1 MKEKITAFFFAF
13 LFFILYI
20 LIATDLR
27 FYTYF
32 TVFWPDFHISA
43 AAAIVVFTAIYLI
56 KPGIPA
62 KIGEI
67 TVKYSLTVLP
77 FAMFFITLAV
87 NRVFI
92 VSEMPDDGAHYVWL
106 AKLIAS
112 GKFYLPLPDFEEH
125 YSTLFMFMNND
136 KYTSI
141 FLPGYSIALAPFAK
155 LSLEYM
161 FNPMIAGINTF
172 LVGIH
177 AEKLKNRHAALI
189 AMLMFS
195 ASPLHIMHGALYFSH
210 HFGLMLVLSA
220 SYLLLYKSEKSLN
233 FFLSGLIVAY
243 SLMMRPQNALYVY
256 AAFVFFILARDK
268 SLKKA
273 ALFTAP
279 FIVTGFI
286 LMAYNRFF
294 TGDPFIFTQDILF
307 NAMDLKEF
315 CHRPGLGKGC
325 NMVAPMRNWTPVE
338 GTTIPFLAHISYL
351 RINGFIHWITFHPLM
366 LLFIF
371 PAIISKPYKYFLYY
385 FTPLCALCFYFW
397 FFLEGNYFGPRYLME
412 SGAMILIPAA
422 CGFVEIYNKLIN
434 KKDKLPKIA
443 AVSMHGFVAGA
454 LIFFMFFSF
463 PLFPKKLPGLH
474 NPAVIE
480 KIIEENNIKNSIVML
495 PFHLLFHF
503 ESILRLQKNPP
514 FDEHGNLIIYS
525 RGEKSDDNIR
535 KYYSEKDF
543 EAVWKIEIVNED
555 IPGNPL
561 SNRIF
566 RAEKIP
572 FLEDDGRYYTN
583 FGHKMIPSDGSPQM
597 VYVMDNSYNKILEDI
612 LGPYRSDNFKF
623 DDQGIFIIF
632 GEKAGQNYYGFE
644 QSVKSEGTYDARI
657 TMIPTKCTPDF
668 SIEINGAK
676 SGVYTHEN
684 NENDGLPYILEFDGK
699 MKSGKNKLKIV
710 PHSNGCLILSDMIL
724 QKR

>member
-13 LFFILYI
+13 LFFILYVPV
-20 LIATDLR
+20 ATGLHV
-27 FYTYF
+27 FTYF
-32 TVFWPDFHISA
+32 TSFWPNLHICIA
-43 AAAIVVFTAIYLI
+43 VTFVVLFAVYRI
-56 KPGIPA
+56 KPDILA
-62 KIGEI
+62 KTGEI
-67 TVKYSLTVLP
+67 VVKYSIFVLP
-77 FAMFFITLAV
+77 PAMFLVTLAV
-87 NRVFI
+87 NRIFI

-106 AKLIAS
+106 AKLIAN
-112 GKFYLPLPDFEEH
+112 GRFYLPLPDFAEH
-125 YSTLFMFMNND
+125 YSALFMFMHDD

-141 FLPGYSIALAPFAK
+141 FLPGYSLALVPFVK
-155 LSLEYM
+155 LGLEYM
-161 FNPMIAGINTF
+161 FNPLLAGINTF

-195 ASPLHIMHGALYFSH
+195 AAPIHIMHGALYFSH
-210 HFGLMLVLSA
+210 HFGLMLVLAS
-220 SYLLLYKSEKSLN
+220 SYLLIHKSEKSLN
-233 FFLSGLIVAY
+233 FLFAGAILSY

-256 AAFVFFILARDK
+256 AALAFFILSRDK
-268 SLKKA
+268 SVKKLV
-273 ALFTAP
+273 LFTAP
-279 FIVTGFI
+279 FVVAGLI
-286 LMAYNRFF
+286 LMVYNRFF
-294 TGDPFIFTQDILF
+294 TGDPFIFTQDVLF
-307 NAMDLKEF
+307 NTMDIKDF

-325 NMVAPMRNWTPVE
+325 NMVAPLRSWTPLE
-338 GTTIPFLAHISYL
+338 GTTIPFLAHISFL

-371 PAIISKPYKYFLYY
+371 PAIISKPYKYFPYY

-514 FDEHGNLIIYS
+514 FDGHGNLILYS
-525 RGEKSDDNIR
+525 RGEKSDTNLR

-543 EAVWKIEIVNED
+543 EAIWKMEIEKED
-555 IPGNPL
+555 IAGDAL
-561 SNRIF
+561 ANRVF
-566 RAEKIP
+566 RAEKLS
-572 FLEDDGRYYTN
+572 FLEDDGIYYAN
-583 FGHKMIPSDGSPQM
+583 FGHKMIPAEGQPQM

-623 DDQGIFIIF
+623 DDQGLFIIF

-644 QSVKSEGTYDARI
+644 QSVKREGIYNVKI
-657 TMIPTKCTPDF
+657 TMIPTKCTPNF
-668 SIEINGAK
+668 SVEINGIK
-676 SGVYTHEN
+676 SAAYAHEDTG
-684 NENDGLPYILEFDGK
+684 NDGSPYVLEFDGT
-699 MKSGKNKLKIV
+699 MQSGRNKLKIV
-710 PHSNGCLILSDMIL
+710 PEANGCLILSDMIL

>member
-20 LIATDLR
+20 FVATGLH
-27 FYTYF
+27 FYNF
-32 TVFWPDFHISA
+32 FFAFWPRLHIYA
-43 AAAIVVFTAIYLI
+43 AVAVIFLLAVVYI
-56 KPGIPA
+56 KRSVLT
-62 KIGEI
+62 KTGEI
-67 TVKYSLTVLP
+67 LMKYSIYVLP
-77 FAMFFITLAV
+77 FLMFAVTLAV
-87 NRVFI
+87 NRIFI

-125 YSTLFMFMNND
+125 YYTLFMFMHND

-141 FLPGYSIALAPFAK
+141 FLPGYSLALVPFVK
-155 LSLEYM
+155 LGLEYL
-161 FNPMIAGINTF
+161 FNPMVAGINTF

-195 ASPLHIMHGALYFSH
+195 AAPLHIMHGALYFSH
-210 HFGLMLVLSA
+210 HFGLMLVLAS
-220 SYLLLYKSEKSLN
+220 SYLLIHKSEKLLS
-233 FFLSGLIVAY
+233 FFLSGMIVAY

-256 AAFVFFILARDK
+256 AAFVFFILSIDR

-273 ALFTAP
+273 ALFTVP

-294 TGDPFIFTQDILF
+294 TGDPFIFTQDVLF
-307 NAMDLKEF
+307 NAMDIKEF

-325 NMVAPMRNWTPVE
+325 NLVAPMRNWTPVE

-397 FFLEGNYFGPRYLME
+397 FFLEGNYFGPRYLIE
-412 SGAMILIPAA
+412 SGAMILILAA
-422 CGFVEIYNKLIN
+422 CGFVEIYDKLIN
-434 KKDKLPKIA
+434 KKDKLPKMA

-454 LIFFMFFSF
+454 LIFFVFCSF
-463 PLFPKKLPGLH
+463 PLFTWKLPGLY
-474 NPAVIE
+474 NPIVIE
-480 KIIEENNIKNSIVML
+480 RIIKENNIKNSIVML

-525 RGEKSDDNIR
+525 RGKDDENIR

-543 EAVWKIEIVNED
+543 EAIWKIEVESED
-555 IPGNPL
+555 IAGNPL

-583 FGHKMIPSDGSPQM
+583 FGHKMVPSDGSPQM
-597 VYVMDNSYNKILEDI
+597 VYVLDNSYNKVLEDI
-612 LGPYRSDNFKF
+612 LGSYRSDNFRF
-623 DDQGIFIIF
+623 DDQGLFIIF
-632 GEKAGQNYYGFE
+632 GDKAGKNYYGFE
-644 QSVKSEGTYDARI
+644 QSVKSEGIYDIRI

-668 SIEINGAK
+668 YVESNGIK
-676 SGVYTHEN
+676 SGTYVHAGT
-684 NENDGLPYILEFDGK
+684 ENDGLPYLLEFSAE
-699 MKSGKNKLKIV
+699 MKKGKNKLKIV
-710 PHSNGCLILSDMIL
+710 PKSNGCLILSDMIL